1 MEGSGFI
8 LIHRKLMNSFVFQSP
23 YYLKLWMWCLMKASY
38 KDRSIYVGT
47 IQVDLKKGQF
57 VWGRKEASNQL
68 NKGLKASERKK
79 ESTWENYLKKLE
91 KENMIVREPNNKFTV
106 ITVVNYEFYQ
116 SVEKVNSN
124 LTATQQQNSPEV
136 NSTSNNKKS
145 EGNVDKTMFDD
156 LPSFEINNKIVSN
169 LTTDF
174 SSSGQNLNTNKE
186 VINKLNIN
194 NELSSSKTDINNKY
208 KNAYEM
214 YSVAYPT
221 KPINPIIAQ
230 SIAEWINDF
239 GGHEDIVSYAIEQA
253 GANAASTPKYFETI
267 LKAWEL
273 SGIRT
278 LNDAMK
284 HTFQFEQKRN
294 QEIQDKVNQQ
304 QMDIKQ
310 FEESQKP
317 IPKVT
322 MHNWLNPED
331 D

>member
-1 MEGSGFI
+1 
-8 LIHRKLMNSFVFQSP
+8 MNSFTFQNP

-47 IQVDLKKGQF
+47 TLVDLKKGQF
-57 VWGRKEASNQL
+57 VWGRKEAASEL
-68 NKGLKASERKK
+68 NKGLKASEQKK

-91 KENMIVREPNNKFTV
+91 KEQMILRDPNNKFTV

-124 LTATQQQNSPEV
+124 LTATQQQKTPKVNNSL
-136 NSTSNNKKS
+136 NNKNDVES
-145 EGNVDKTMFDD
+145 ESIQALEESLPFDV
-156 LPSFEINNKIVSN
+156 NNNFDSN

-174 SSSGQNLNTNKE
+174 SGRGQNLNTNKE

-194 NELSSSKTDINNKY
+194 NDLGSRDTDKYSKY

-239 GGHEDIVSYAIEQA
+239 GGHENVVSYAIEQA

-267 LKAWEL
+267 LKSWEIK
-273 SGIRT
+273 GVKT
-278 LNDAMK
+278 LEDAMK
-284 HTFQFEQKRN
+284 LTVDFERKRD
-294 QEIQDKVNQQ
+294 QEIQEKVNKQQ
-304 QMDIKQ
+304 LDMIQ

-322 MHNWLNPED
+322 LHNWLNPEED
-331 D
+331 